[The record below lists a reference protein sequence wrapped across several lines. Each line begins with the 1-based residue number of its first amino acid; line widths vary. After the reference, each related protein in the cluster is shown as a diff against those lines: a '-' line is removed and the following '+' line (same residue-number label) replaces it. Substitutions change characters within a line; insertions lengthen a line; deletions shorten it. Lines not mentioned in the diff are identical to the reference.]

1 VKKINPKPALPP
13 ANDPNHWRFWDEQDL
28 TQEARRVFEVCHG
41 CRMCVGFCGSFPDM
55 FNRVDRDIEKSG
67 AEGAELLND
76 ADFKSITDLCWQCK
90 LCYIECPYTPDQKHE
105 WALDVPRLLMRTK
118 AQHARRHGVT
128 LQDKVLG
135 EPGKLGAM
143 TSGLMAPIANFVN
156 ENRLV
161 RKVNEKVLGISSEFP
176 VPTFATQPFERWL
189 ESHEKLPQAGTK
201 GTVALFVTCTGDYN
215 NPSVPA
221 NAVRVLE
228 RNGYDVVRPEQQC
241 CGIPNLDGGDIAA
254 AQAKARFNVASLLE
268 QIEKGRRVVVIQP
281 TCSYT
286 IKKEYP
292 DLLGTPEARLVAN
305 ETLDLMQM
313 LEHLRRE
320 KALDRDFKKGLGKV
334 AYHAACHLRAQKI
347 GFPGARVLGTLPDT
361 DVEIIEKCS
370 AVDGTWGMKAQY
382 YEMGR
387 KYAQKLV
394 RAVHNADAA
403 TVVTDCPL
411 SALRIAKEN
420 GVAVM
425 HPVEALAEAYGIR
438 VGEPTTVRAM
448 GMEAGSEARAT

>member
-13 ANDPNHWRFWDEQDL
+13 ANDPNDARFWDEQDL

-41 CRMCVGFCGSFPDM
+41 CRMCVNYCGSFPDM
-55 FNRVDRDIEKSG
+55 FARVDRDIEKKG
-67 AEGAELLND
+67 TEGAELLDNQ
-76 ADFKSITDLCWQCK
+76 DFRSITDLCWQCK
-90 LCYIECPYTPDQKHE
+90 LCYIECPYTADQKHE
-105 WALDVPRLLMRTK
+105 WLIDVPRLLMRTK
-118 AQHARRHGVT
+118 AQHARRNGVT
-128 LQDKVLG
+128 LQDQVLG
-135 EPGKLGAM
+135 EPARLGALA
-143 TSGLMAPIANFVN
+143 SGVIAPLANFVN
-156 ENRLV
+156 ANRLV
-161 RKVNEKVLGISSEFP
+161 RKVNEKVLGISAEFP
-176 VPTFATQPFERWL
+176 VPSFAREPFDRWL
-189 ESHEKLPQAGTK
+189 AKHEKLPGAGSK

-228 RNGYDVVRPEQQC
+228 RNGYDVIRPEQQC
-241 CGIPNLDGGDIAA
+241 CGIPNLDGGDIKA
-254 AQAKARFNVASLLE
+254 AQDKARFNVASLVE
-268 QIEKGRRVVVIQP
+268 QIRKGHKVVVIQP

-292 DLLGTPEARLVAN
+292 DLLGTDDARLVA
-305 ETLDLMQM
+305 EKTFDMMQF

-320 KALDRDFKKGLGKV
+320 KTLNKEFQSGLGKV

-347 GFPGARVLGTLPDT
+347 GFPGARVLGLLPDT
-361 DVEIIEKCS
+361 DVEVIEKCS

-382 YEMGR
+382 YEMGK
-387 KYAQKLV
+387 KYAQKLK
-394 RAVHNADAA
+394 RAVDNVEAK

-420 GVAVM
+420 GVPVL

-438 VGEPTTVRAM
+438 VGEPTTVPVET
-448 GMEAGSEARAT
+448 EASA